1 MNTYLVGT
9 LWLVGVSVA
18 ALAVV
23 ALLRRWRRDAK
34 PLVDISVLS
43 AVFSLAGMLFA
54 IVAAF
59 VFIDVWSG
67 AEEARD
73 ATYAEAEAVQLVA
86 WSANGI
92 PEPDRA
98 EMIRL
103 SRDYLR
109 EVVDQEWPRLAGGS
123 GGEHTRGW
131 QLVQDMHD
139 LAARN
144 AKDVEDAPAV
154 VESLLQAR
162 QERLALAG
170 SRVGDATWFALLAG
184 AVLAG
189 LPMLFFPFDRA
200 LPQLALT
207 ATVASMITLLL
218 FTIQQIERPFAQGR
232 VQSTAYEEALTRIT
246 PL

>member
-23 ALLRRWRRDAK
+23 ALLRRWRHDSQ

-67 AEEARD
+67 AEEAPD
-73 ATYAEAEAVQLVA
+73 ATYAEAEAVQLVVWA
-86 WSANGI
+86 ANGM

-109 EVVDQEWPRLAGGS
+109 EVTDQEWPRLAEAS
-123 GGEHTRGW
+123 AEEHTRGW

-139 LAARN
+139 IAARN
-144 AKDVEDAPAV
+144 GEEAEDAPAV

-162 QERLALAG
+162 QERLALAQSQIG
-170 SRVGDATWFALLAG
+170 EATWFALLAG

-189 LPMLFFPFDRA
+189 LPMFFFPFDRA

-207 ATVASMITLLL
+207 ATVVSMITLLL

-232 VQSTAYEEALTRIT
+232 VPSTAYEETLTRIT
-246 PL
+246 PP

>member
-23 ALLRRWRRDAK
+23 TLLRRWRHDAK

-59 VFIDVWSG
+59 VFIDVWSS
-67 AEEARD
+67 ADEARD

-86 WSANGI
+86 WSANGM

-98 EMIRL
+98 EMVRL
-103 SRDYLR
+103 ARDYLR
-109 EVVDQEWPRLAGGS
+109 EVVDQEWPRLAEVS
-123 GGEHTRGW
+123 TAEHARGW

-139 LAARN
+139 IAARN
-144 AKDVEDAPAV
+144 GEEVEDAPAV

-162 QERLALAG
+162 QERLALAD
-170 SRVGDATWFALLAG
+170 SRIGDATWFALLAG

-200 LPQLALT
+200 LPQLVLT
-207 ATVASMITLLL
+207 ATVASVITLLL

-232 VQSTAYEEALTRIT
+232 VPSTAYEETLTRIT
-246 PL
+246 PP

>member
-1 MNTYLVGT
+1 MNTYLAGT
-9 LWLVGVSVA
+9 LWMVGVSIA

-23 ALLRRWRRDAK
+23 VALRRWRRDSG

-73 ATYAEAEAVQLVA
+73 VTYAEAEAAQLVA
-86 WSANGI
+86 WSANGM
-92 PEPDRA
+92 PEPERA
-98 EMIRL
+98 EMVRL
-103 SRDYLR
+103 SREYLR
-109 EVVDQEWPRLAGGS
+109 EVVDREWPRQAGVS
-123 GGEHTRGW
+123 ADEHAHGW
-131 QLVQDMHD
+131 QLVQRMHD
-139 LAARN
+139 IATRN
-144 AKDVEDAPAV
+144 AEDAGDAPEV

-162 QERLALAG
+162 QQRLALAG
-170 SRVGDATWFALLAG
+170 ARIGDATWFALLAG

-189 LPMLFFPFDRA
+189 LPMFFFPFDRA

-218 FTIQQIERPFAQGR
+218 FTIQQIERPFAQDR
-232 VQSTAYEEALTRIT
+232 VAPTAYEETLTRIT
-246 PL
+246 PP